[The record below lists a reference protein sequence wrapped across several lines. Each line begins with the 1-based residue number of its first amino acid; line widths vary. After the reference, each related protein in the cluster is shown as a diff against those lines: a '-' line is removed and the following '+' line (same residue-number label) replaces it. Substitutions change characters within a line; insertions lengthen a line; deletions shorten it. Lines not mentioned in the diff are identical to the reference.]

1 MNAVAF
7 NEESSIVF
15 SGSMDG
21 TMQAWDNRSRSEKAV
36 QVNSFGVSIFILT
49 KHKVMKYILVIFILF
64 IIKTRKKNFRC
75 LRNRPTA
82 S

>member
-49 KHKVMKYILVIFILF
+49 KQSDEIYSSNFYFVYHKE
-64 IIKTRKKNFRC
+64 
-75 LRNRPTA
+75 
-82 S
+82 